1 MLDAP
6 KVPVNSQ
13 APLAE
18 SVSSKREAGQQH
30 ASAEVRS
37 DARSRLLDNEPPSAA
52 ANLSAQPSH
61 AGAKAPPRPPR
72 PAPAL
77 PSREELPRPNRGAP
91 ATARTEPGTPARR
104 SASTSGARPLG
115 GTHEETLVEQLFDCA
130 DRGDTVTLNRLAKH
144 GSIDVHVQRSADAC
158 TPLMVAIRNG
168 HEAAALRL
176 SSDASPEQMQLRDA
190 RGDTALDMAL
200 DAGMDVVARM
210 LLNRMRSAKHPG
222 GHTPLVATSA
232 EGKQN
237 RLWNLLKIGANVNEK
252 SEDGTTALAVAIPL
266 AVAIRKGKAE
276 LVSQLLKR
284 GAFIEEKDATLDA
297 PLSIA
302 AERGHAD
309 IVALLLE
316 HKADV
321 NRAGREGRTALHK
334 AASAGMHAV
343 VAVLLKAK
351 AKVDA
356 VDKHGK
362 TALQYAAENG
372 HQECSRLLIEHGAD
386 VHHADHEGV
395 TPLEV
400 IDEQDWVDAEVGDLS
415 LQRAEKGKCCA
426 GCVIS

>member
-6 KVPVNSQ
+6 KIPVNSP

-18 SVSSKREAGQQH
+18 SASSKHEAGQQR

-37 DARSRLLDNEPPSAA
+37 DARSRLLDNEPPSAT

-77 PSREELPRPNRGAP
+77 PSREELPRSNRGAR
-91 ATARTEPGTPARR
+91 ATAKTESGTPARH
-104 SASTSGARPLG
+104 SASASGARPPRE
-115 GTHEETLVEQLFDCA
+115 THEDVVEQLFDCA
-130 DRGDTVTLNRLAKH
+130 DRGDTVTLNRLARH
-144 GSIDVHVQRSADAC
+144 GSVDVHVQRNEDAC

-168 HEAAALRL
+168 HEMAAVKL
-176 SSDASPEQMQLRDA
+176 SSDASPEQLQLRDA

-210 LLNRMRSAKHPG
+210 LLNRMRTARHPG
-222 GHTPLVATSA
+222 GHTPLVVTIA
-232 EGKQN
+232 EGKQI
-237 RLWNLLKIGANVNEK
+237 RIWNLLKIGVNVNEK
-252 SEDGTTALAVAIPL
+252 SEDGTTALAM
-266 AVAIRKGKAE
+266 AIRKGKAE
-276 LVSQLLKR
+276 LVSQLLKQ
-284 GAFIEEKDATLDA
+284 GAFVEEKDAALDA

-302 AERGHAD
+302 AESGHAG
-309 IVALLLE
+309 IVELLLE
-316 HKADV
+316 RKADV

-343 VAVLLKAK
+343 IAVLLKAK

-356 VDKHGK
+356 ADKHGK

-372 HQECSRLLIEHGAD
+372 HEECSRLLIEHGAD
-386 VHHADHEGV
+386 VHHADREGV

-400 IDEQDWVDAEVGDLS
+400 IDEQDWVEAEVGDLS